1 VQHIIIIMHV
11 VGFLWSPSQPHAV
24 ACTMWMLRFG
34 ATARNSMG
42 VVYVCSPP
50 MHSLDLGP
58 SAASSVLIRASIHKR
73 GGTRDVM
80 CRQRERACWESEI
93 SCVRRDLQFVAFR
106 CAFLFNKLGG
116 PRAQDLSVHQHACT
130 IILAVC
136 TACSLCTIKA
146 SPARTIYNIIAV

>member
-1 VQHIIIIMHV
+1 MHV

-24 ACTMWMLRFG
+24 ACTVDAEVWSHS
-34 ATARNSMG
+34 ARNSMG

-50 MHSLDLGP
+50 MHSLVLGP
-58 SAASSVLIRASIHKR
+58 SATSSVLIRASIHKR

-93 SCVRRDLQFVAFR
+93 SCVRRDLLFVAFR